1 MFSLRVFTAHFRIL
15 FRGLTLVLSHI
26 EEMLK
31 FVRFIVTSR
40 QYIPFEHVKEC
51 VEHAVL
57 LMLGN
62 ITYLSTKSDKGIFSA
77 IFQMIK

>member
-1 MFSLRVFTAHFRIL
+1 M
-15 FRGLTLVLSHI
+15 VLGHT

-31 FVRFIVTSR
+31 FVGFFVSSR

-51 VEHAVL
+51 VKHEVL
-57 LMLGN
+57 VMLGD
-62 ITYLSTKSDKGIFSA
+62 ISYLSTKSDKGIFSA